1 LPPGDLDRALCGLE
15 FPTDPNLIVGLD
27 SADDAGV
34 YKITEDIAI
43 IQTVDFFTP
52 IVDDPYWF
60 GQIAA
65 ANALSDVYAMG
76 GIPKTAM
83 NLVAF
88 PIKDMD
94 ISVLRQ
100 ILQGGLDK
108 MKEAGVVLV
117 GGHSVEDKELKYGLS
132 VTGFIHP
139 DRILRKKNLKA
150 GDSLILTKPLG
161 TGIINTAIKGG
172 LASDEAIEFV
182 THLMAEL
189 NRDAAQAMEGFPVHA
204 CTDITG
210 FGLIGHVAEMVIDS
224 GSGIN
229 LWSEMIPIIPQA
241 FDYAAMGLVPAGAYK
256 NREFRE
262 AMVEVYPSVK
272 QAVVDIMYDP
282 QTSGGLL
289 ICVESESADD
299 LVNELKKKGIDC
311 AAVIGEVL
319 AEPKERIIVS

>member
-1 LPPGDLDRALCGLE
+1 ME
-15 FPTDPNLIVGLD
+15 FPTDSNVLVGLD

-34 YKITEDIAI
+34 YRVSDDLAI

-88 PIKDMD
+88 PLKDMD
-94 ISVLRQ
+94 MSVLRR
-100 ILQGGLDK
+100 IIQGGVAK

-132 VTGFIHP
+132 VTGFVHP
-139 DRILRKKNLKA
+139 DRILTKKDLRI
-150 GDSLILTKPLG
+150 GDRLILTKPLG

-172 LASDEAIEFV
+172 LASPEIIETV
-182 THLMAEL
+182 TMLMATL
-189 NRDAAQAMEGFPVHA
+189 NKDAAQIMEKYPVHA

-210 FGLIGHVAEMVIDS
+210 FGLLGHMAEMIIDS
-224 GSGIN
+224 PFGIRLASRN
-229 LWSEMIPIIPQA
+229 IPVIPETL
-241 FDYAAMGLVPAGAYK
+241 DYAGMGLVPAGTYN
-256 NREFRE
+256 NRAFRE
-262 AMVEVYPSVK
+262 CMVDFQPT
-272 QAVVDIMYDP
+272 VDRLLQDVLFDA

-289 ICVESESADD
+289 ICVEKESADN
-299 LVNELKKKGIDC
+299 LVGELRENGIKE
-311 AAVIGEVL
+311 AAVIGEVVP
-319 AEPKERIIVS
+319 EPVGRIVVD

>member
-1 LPPGDLDRALCGLE
+1 MPPGELDKALCGLE
-15 FPTDPNLIVGLD
+15 FPTDSNVLVGLD
-27 SADDAGV
+27 RADDAGV
-34 YKITEDIAI
+34 YKITDDLAI

-65 ANALSDVYAMG
+65 SNALSDVYAMG
-76 GIPKTAM
+76 GVPKTAM

-94 ISVLRQ
+94 MSVLRQ

-108 MKEAGVVLV
+108 MREAEVVLV
-117 GGHSVEDKELKYGLS
+117 GGHSIEDKELKYGLS

-139 DRILRKKNLKA
+139 DRILTKKGLKT
-150 GDSLILTKPLG
+150 GDRLILTKPLG

-172 LASDEAIEFV
+172 LASREIIETV
-182 THLMAEL
+182 TRLMATL
-189 NRDAAQAMEGFPVHA
+189 NRDAAEIMKDYPVHA

-210 FGLIGHVAEMVIDS
+210 FGLLGHIAEMIIDTEFS
-224 GSGIN
+224 VRLKSKT
-229 LWSEMIPIIPQA
+229 IPIIPETLE
-241 FDYAAMGLVPAGAYK
+241 YAGIGLIPAGTYN

-262 AMVEVYPSVK
+262 CMVDFTPSVDRLL
-272 QAVVDIMYDP
+272 QDILFDP

-289 ICVESESADD
+289 MCVGKESA
-299 LVNELKKKGIDC
+299 NELLDTLKGKGLVD
-311 AAVIGEVL
+311 AAIIGEVL
-319 AEPKERIIVS
+319 AKPKERIRVD

>member
-1 LPPGDLDRALCGLE
+1 MGL
-15 FPTDPNLIVGLD
+15 
-27 SADDAGV
+27 SQADDAGV
-34 YKITEDIAI
+34 YKVTDDIAI

-76 GIPKTAM
+76 GVPKTAM

-100 ILQGGLDK
+100 IIQGGLDK

-139 DRILRKKNLKA
+139 DRILTKKNLKT
-150 GDSLILTKPLG
+150 GDRLILTKPLG

-172 LASDEAIEFV
+172 LASQEIIETV
-182 THLMAEL
+182 TRLMATL
-189 NRDAAQAMEGFPVHA
+189 NRDAAEIMKDYPVHA

-210 FGLIGHVAEMVIDS
+210 FGLLGHIAEMIIDTGFS
-224 GSGIN
+224 IKLTSKT
-229 LWSEMIPIIPQA
+229 IPIIPETLE
-241 FDYAAMGLVPAGAYK
+241 YAGMGLVPAGTYN

-262 AMVEVYPSVK
+262 CMVDFAPSVDRLV
-272 QAVVDIMYDP
+272 QDVLFDP

-289 ICVESESADD
+289 ICVDRENADKLLEKLKEKGMDSAA
-299 LVNELKKKGIDC
+299 I
-311 AAVIGEVL
+311 IGNV
-319 AEPKERIIVS
+319 ATEPKERIVVK